1 MSAIICAASPKSVA
15 RATDMLARRVLQ
27 IEFALMLRHEMSA
40 YFSRFEMS
48 PSRVLNNRFSG
59 TASRTISLF
68 GIVGG
73 AGHRPGW
80 TPPVRLGGKTQT
92 CALVC
97 RSHVDRNQP
106 SSPGFPVTQT
116 FRISQMRECFSSIIA
131 SATLLL
137 LLNLPTFAH
146 GRVHENHLGRHHHRS
161 IAHNAFGRHDRVLG
175 HHAVSHSRFH
185 HAYDSISVSRSCL
198 NPQTRQLLD
207 RVEAAFGPV
216 QIVSTCR
223 PGAVIAGTHHA
234 SMHRYGRAVDF
245 NAPLGRKAAIVRWL
259 AANNPGGTMTYANM
273 GHIHMDVTGVRFRVG
288 GGHGCRR

>member
-1 MSAIICAASPKSVA
+1 
-15 RATDMLARRVLQ
+15 
-27 IEFALMLRHEMSA
+27 
-40 YFSRFEMS
+40 
-48 PSRVLNNRFSG
+48 
-59 TASRTISLF
+59 
-68 GIVGG
+68 
-73 AGHRPGW
+73 
-80 TPPVRLGGKTQT
+80 
-92 CALVC
+92 
-97 RSHVDRNQP
+97 
-106 SSPGFPVTQT
+106 
-116 FRISQMRECFSSIIA
+116 MRECFSSIIA

-175 HHAVSHSRFH
+175 HHAVSHSRLH

-273 GHIHMDVTGVRFRVG
+273 GHIHMDTGPYHFVTLGAGARGASRHYAHGNQLTRVG
-288 GGHGCRR
+288 LARHSRGYGLTDANWKAPGVTVAGMPGRIARPQSR